1 MSKTFFNLSEQKQHI
16 INFVKKH
23 KDILCICEGDEEI
36 TEEITDEFISNFEK
50 TNNRE
55 FVFFAT
61 SIQLN
66 FGDKYYLFDDNCKN
80 HNHMM
85 LIWLPKY
92 LSKNSSDKAIKEFCG
107 NLSFKNAIE
116 SFNCDWYNMTPK
128 RWEAFEAIFD
138 FYDKPKTSAKKTT
151 KKVVK
156 PAEVKLDDY
165 NIVKNGIAFIDF
177 DAEEFEHLMC
187 QGGEN
192 VDPYISKK
200 SKCSADNQID
210 HVINA
215 FKVAKKEAD
224 SFIELLEK
232 AKKNGAKYV
241 VDSSYEKPTY
251 FDFDN

>member
-23 KDILCICEGDEEI
+23 KDILCICDGDEA
-36 TEEITDEFISNFEK
+36 ITDEFISNFEK
-50 TNNRE
+50 TNNSE
-55 FVFFAT
+55 FFVFAT

-85 LIWLPKY
+85 LIWLPKH
-92 LSKNSSDKAIKEFCG
+92 LSKNSSDEAIKEFCG
-107 NLSFKNAIE
+107 SSSFKNAIE

-156 PAEVKLDDY
+156 LDDS
-165 NIVKNGIAFIDF
+165 NLVKNGIAFIDF
-177 DAEEFEHLMC
+177 EAEEFKHLMC

-192 VDPYISKK
+192 VDPYISEK
-200 SKCSADNQID
+200 SECNAKNQID
-210 HVINA
+210 HLINA

-224 SFIELLEK
+224 SFIELLEN

-241 VDSSYEKPTY
+241 VDSGCTTATEFNFTK
-251 FDFDN
+251 

>member
-23 KDILCICEGDEEI
+23 KDILCICDGDEEI

-55 FVFFAT
+55 FVLFAM

-92 LSKNSSDKAIKEFCG
+92 LSKNSSDETIKEFCG
-107 NLSFKNAIE
+107 SSSFTNAIE

-156 PAEVKLDDY
+156 PAEVKLGDST
-165 NIVKNGIAFIDF
+165 IVKNGIAFINF
-177 DAEEFEHLMC
+177 DADEFEHLMC
-187 QGGEN
+187 QGGDN
-192 VDPYISKK
+192 INPYIGKK
-200 SKCSADNQID
+200 NECSADNQID
-210 HVINA
+210 HFINA

-224 SFIELLEK
+224 TLIELLET

-241 VDSSYEKPTY
+241 VDSSCVLPTN
-251 FDFDN
+251 FDFYN

>member
-23 KDILCICEGDEEI
+23 KDILCICDGD
-36 TEEITDEFISNFEK
+36 EEITDEFISNFEK
-50 TNNRE
+50 TNNSE
-55 FVFFAT
+55 FFVFAT

-85 LIWLPKY
+85 LIWLPKQ
-92 LSKNSSDKAIKEFCG
+92 LRKNSSDEAIKEFCG
-107 NLSFKNAIE
+107 SLSFTNAIE

-151 KKVVK
+151 KKVAK
-156 PAEVKLDDY
+156 PTEVKLGDS

-187 QGGEN
+187 QGGDN
-192 VDPYISKK
+192 INPYIGKK
-200 SKCSADNQID
+200 SECSADNQID

-215 FKVAKKEAD
+215 FKLAKKEAD

-241 VDSSYEKPTY
+241 VDSSCVLPTN
-251 FDFDN
+251 FDFYN

>member
-1 MSKTFFNLSEQKQHI
+1 MSKTFLNLSEQKKLI

-23 KDILCICEGDEEI
+23 KDILCMCDGDEA
-36 TEEITDEFISNFEK
+36 ITDEFISKFEK
-50 TNNRE
+50 ANNRE
-55 FVFFAT
+55 FFSFAT

-66 FGDKYYLFDDNCKN
+66 FGYNYYLFDDNCDD
-80 HNHMM
+80 HNHMIQ
-85 LIWLPKY
+85 LWFPNC
-92 LSKNSSDKAIKEFCG
+92 LSKSSSDNTIKEFCSS
-107 NLSFKNAIE
+107 LSFKNVIE
-116 SFNCDWYNMTPK
+116 DFHCNFYNMTPK

-138 FYDKPKTSAKKTT
+138 FYDKPKTYAKKTT

-156 PAEVKLDDY
+156 LAEVKLGDS

-177 DAEEFEHLMC
+177 DADEFEHLMY

-200 SKCSADNQID
+200 TECNAKNQID
-210 HVINA
+210 HFINA

-224 SFIELLEK
+224 TLIELLET

-241 VDSSYEKPTY
+241 VDSSCTAATEFNFTE
-251 FDFDN
+251 

>member
-23 KDILCICEGDEEI
+23 KDILCMCDGDEA
-36 TEEITDEFISNFEK
+36 ITDEFISNFEK

-55 FVFFAT
+55 FVLFAT

-92 LSKNSSDKAIKEFCG
+92 LSKNSSDEAIKEFCG
-107 NLSFKNAIE
+107 NLSFKNALE
-116 SFNCDWYNMTPK
+116 SFNCDWFNITPK

-151 KKVVK
+151 KNV
-156 PAEVKLDDY
+156 VKLDDS
-165 NIVKNGIAFIDF
+165 NLVKNGIAFIDF
-177 DAEEFEHLMC
+177 DADEFKHLMC

-192 VDPYISKK
+192 VDPYIGKK
-200 SKCSADNQID
+200 SGCSADNQID

-215 FKVAKKEAD
+215 FKLAKKEAD
-224 SFIELLEK
+224 SFIELLEN

-241 VDSSYEKPTY
+241 VDSSCVLPTN
-251 FDFDN
+251 FDFYN

>member
-23 KDILCICEGDEEI
+23 KDILCICDGWK
-36 TEEITDEFISNFEK
+36 ITDEFISNFEK

-55 FVFFAT
+55 FVLFAT
-61 SIQLN
+61 SIKLN
-66 FGDKYYLFDDNCKN
+66 FGNKYYLFYDNCKN

-85 LIWLPKY
+85 QIWLHKQ

-107 NLSFKNAIE
+107 SLSFKDVIE
-116 SFNCDWYNMTPK
+116 DFHCNFYNMTPK
-128 RWEAFEAIFD
+128 RWKAFEAIFD

-151 KKVVK
+151 KKVAK
-156 PAEVKLDDY
+156 PTEVKLGDS
-165 NIVKNGIAFIDF
+165 NIVKNGIAFINF

-187 QGGEN
+187 QGGKN
-192 VDPYISKK
+192 IYPYISKK
-200 SKCSADNQID
+200 TECNAKNQID
-210 HVINA
+210 HLINA

-232 AKKNGAKYV
+232 AKMNGAKHV
-241 VDSSYEKPTY
+241 VDSSCTTATEFNFTK
-251 FDFDN
+251 

>member
-1 MSKTFFNLSEQKQHI
+1 MSKTYFNLSEQKQHI

-23 KDILCICEGDEEI
+23 KDILCLRDGDEA
-36 TEEITDEFISNFEK
+36 ITDEFISKFEK
-50 TNNRE
+50 ANNRE
-55 FVFFAT
+55 FFDFAT

-66 FGDKYYLFDDNCKN
+66 FGDNYYLFDDNCKN

-85 LIWLPKY
+85 LIWLPKH
-92 LSKNSSDKAIKEFCG
+92 LSKNSSNEAIKEFCG
-107 NLSFKNAIE
+107 NLSFKNVVE
-116 SFNCDWYNMTPK
+116 CFNCNWYNITPK
-128 RWEAFEAIFD
+128 RWEAFEAMFD

-156 PAEVKLDDY
+156 PTEVKLDDS
-165 NIVKNGIAFIDF
+165 NIVKNGIAFINFNAD
-177 DAEEFEHLMC
+177 EFEHLMC

-200 SKCSADNQID
+200 SECNAKNQID
-210 HVINA
+210 HLINA

-232 AKKNGAKYV
+232 AKMNGAKHV
-241 VDSSYEKPTY
+241 VDSSYTTATEFNFTK
-251 FDFDN
+251 

>member
-23 KDILCICEGDEEI
+23 KDILCICDGDKA
-36 TEEITDEFISNFEK
+36 ITDEFISNFEK
-50 TNNRE
+50 ANNRE
-55 FVFFAT
+55 FFDFAM

-85 LIWLPKY
+85 LIWLPKQ
-92 LSKNSSDKAIKEFCG
+92 LSKNSSDKTIKEFCG

-116 SFNCDWYNMTPK
+116 SFNCDWFNMTPK

-151 KKVVK
+151 NKVVK
-156 PAEVKLDDY
+156 PTEVKLGDS
-165 NIVKNGIAFIDF
+165 NIVKNGIAFINF
-177 DAEEFEHLMC
+177 DAEEFDHLMC
-187 QGGEN
+187 QGGDN
-192 VDPYISKK
+192 INPYIGKK
-200 SKCSADNQID
+200 SECSADNQID
-210 HVINA
+210 HIINA
-215 FKVAKKEAD
+215 FKLAKKEAD

-241 VDSSYEKPTY
+241 VDSSCVLPTN
-251 FDFDN
+251 FDFYN

>member
-1 MSKTFFNLSEQKQHI
+1 MSKTFLNLYEQKQLI

-23 KDILCICEGDEEI
+23 KDILCLNDGDKA
-36 TEEITDEFISNFEK
+36 ITDEFISKFEK
-50 TNNRE
+50 ANNCE
-55 FVFFAT
+55 FFDFVT
-61 SIQLN
+61 CIQLN

-92 LSKNSSDKAIKEFCG
+92 LRKNSSDKTIKEFCSS
-107 NLSFKNAIE
+107 LSFKNAIDN
-116 SFNCDWYNMTPK
+116 FNCDWFNITPK

-138 FYDKPKTSAKKTT
+138 FYDKPKNASNTTT

-156 PAEVKLDDY
+156 LDDST
-165 NIVKNGIAFIDF
+165 IVKNGIAFIDF

-187 QGGEN
+187 QGGDN
-192 VDPYISKK
+192 INPYIGKK
-200 SKCSADNQID
+200 SECSADNQID

-215 FKVAKKEAD
+215 FKLAKKEAD
-224 SFIELLEK
+224 SFIELLEN

-241 VDSSYEKPTY
+241 VDSSCVLHTN
-251 FDFDN
+251 FDFYN

>member
-23 KDILCICEGDEEI
+23 KDILCIRDGGKSWVM
-36 TEEITDEFISNFEK
+36 TDEFISKFEK
-50 TNNRE
+50 ANNRE
-55 FVFFAT
+55 FVLFAT

-92 LSKNSSDKAIKEFCG
+92 LSKNSSDETIKEFCG
-107 NLSFKNAIE
+107 SSSFKNVIE
-116 SFNCDWYNMTPK
+116 DFHCNWYNMTPK

-138 FYDKPKTSAKKTT
+138 FYDKPKTYAKKTT

-156 PAEVKLDDY
+156 PTEVKLGDS
-165 NIVKNGIAFIDF
+165 NLVKNGIAFIDF
-177 DAEEFEHLMC
+177 NADEFEHLMC

-192 VDPYISKK
+192 VVPYISKK
-200 SKCSADNQID
+200 SKCSAYNQID
-210 HVINA
+210 HIINA
-215 FKVAKKEAD
+215 FKLAKKEAD
-224 SFIELLEK
+224 SFIELLET

-241 VDSSYEKPTY
+241 VDSGYTTATEFNFTK
-251 FDFDN
+251 

>member
-1 MSKTFFNLSEQKQHI
+1 MSKTFLNLSEQKQLI

-23 KDILCICEGDEEI
+23 KDILCLNYGDEA
-36 TEEITDEFISNFEK
+36 ITDEFISNFEK
-50 TNNRE
+50 ANNRE
-55 FVFFAT
+55 LFDFAT

-85 LIWLPKY
+85 QIWLPKY
-92 LSKNSSDKAIKEFCG
+92 LSKNSSDETIKEFCG
-107 NLSFKNAIE
+107 SSSFTNAIE

-156 PAEVKLDDY
+156 PAEVKLGDST
-165 NIVKNGIAFIDF
+165 IVKNGIAFIDF
-177 DAEEFEHLMC
+177 DAEKFEHLMC
-187 QGGEN
+187 HGGEN

-210 HVINA
+210 HFINA
-215 FKVAKKEAD
+215 FKLAKKEAD
-224 SFIELLEK
+224 SFIELLEN

-241 VDSSYEKPTY
+241 VDSSYTTSTY

>member
-23 KDILCICEGDEEI
+23 KDILCMYDGDEA
-36 TEEITDEFISNFEK
+36 ITDEFISKFEK
-50 TNNRE
+50 ANNSE
-55 FVFFAT
+55 FFLFAMK
-61 SIQLN
+61 IQLN
-66 FGDKYYLFDDNCKN
+66 FGDNYYLFEDNCKN
-80 HNHMM
+80 HNHTIQ
-85 LIWLPKY
+85 LWLPKY

-107 NLSFKNAIE
+107 SSSFKNAIE

-151 KKVVK
+151 KKVAK
-156 PAEVKLDDY
+156 PTEVKLGDS
-165 NIVKNGIAFIDF
+165 NIVKNGIAFINF
-177 DAEEFEHLMC
+177 DADEFKHLMY

-192 VDPYISKK
+192 IDPYISEK
-200 SKCSADNQID
+200 SECNAKNQID
-210 HVINA
+210 HFINA

-224 SFIELLEK
+224 SFIELLEN

-241 VDSSYEKPTY
+241 VDSGCTTATEFNFTK
-251 FDFDN
+251 

>member
-23 KDILCICEGDEEI
+23 KDILCICDGD
-36 TEEITDEFISNFEK
+36 EEITDEFISNLEK
-50 TNNRE
+50 ANNRE
-55 FVFFAT
+55 FVLFAM

-85 LIWLPKY
+85 LIWLPKH
-92 LSKNSSDKAIKEFCG
+92 LSKNSSDEAIKEFCG
-107 NLSFKNAIE
+107 SSSFTNAIGC
-116 SFNCDWYNMTPK
+116 FNCDWFNMTPK

-156 PAEVKLDDY
+156 LDDS
-165 NIVKNGIAFIDF
+165 NLVKNGIAFIDF
-177 DAEEFEHLMC
+177 EAEEFKHLMC

-192 VDPYISKK
+192 VDPYISEK
-200 SKCSADNQID
+200 SECNAKNQID
-210 HVINA
+210 HLINA

-224 SFIELLEK
+224 SFIELLEN

-241 VDSSYEKPTY
+241 VDSGCTTATEFNFTK
-251 FDFDN
+251 

>member
-1 MSKTFFNLSEQKQHI
+1 MSKTFFNFSEQKQHI

-23 KDILCICEGDEEI
+23 KDILCMYNGD
-36 TEEITDEFISNFEK
+36 EEITDEFISNFEK

-55 FVFFAT
+55 FVLFAT

-92 LSKNSSDKAIKEFCG
+92 LSKNSSDETIKEFCG
-107 NLSFKNAIE
+107 SSSFTNAIE
-116 SFNCDWYNMTPK
+116 SFNCDWFNITPK

-151 KKVVK
+151 KKVAK
-156 PAEVKLDDY
+156 PTEVKLGDS
-165 NIVKNGIAFIDF
+165 NLVKNGIAFIDF
-177 DAEEFEHLMC
+177 EADEFEHLMG

-192 VDPYISKK
+192 IDPYISKK
-200 SKCSADNQID
+200 TKCNAKNQID
-210 HVINA
+210 HIINA
-215 FKVAKKEAD
+215 FKLAKKEAD
-224 SFIELLEK
+224 SFIELLEN

-241 VDSSYEKPTY
+241 VDSSCVLPTN
-251 FDFDN
+251 FDFYN

>member
-23 KDILCICEGDEEI
+23 KDILCICDGDEEI
-36 TEEITDEFISNFEK
+36 TDKFISNFEK
-50 TNNRE
+50 TNNSE
-55 FVFFAT
+55 FFVFAT

-66 FGDKYYLFDDNCKN
+66 FGDKYYLFEENCKD
-80 HNHMM
+80 HNHMIQ
-85 LIWLPKY
+85 LWLPKY
-92 LSKNSSDKAIKEFCG
+92 LRKNSSDKTIKEFCG
-107 NLSFKNAIE
+107 NLSFKSAIE
-116 SFNCDWYNMTPK
+116 NLNCDWYNMTPK

-156 PAEVKLDDY
+156 PAEVKLGDST
-165 NIVKNGIAFIDF
+165 IVKNGIAFIDF

-187 QGGEN
+187 QGGDN
-192 VDPYISKK
+192 INPYIGKK
-200 SKCSADNQID
+200 SECSADNQID

-215 FKVAKKEAD
+215 FKLAKKEAD
-224 SFIELLEK
+224 TLIELLET

-241 VDSSYEKPTY
+241 VDSSCVLPTN
-251 FDFDN
+251 FDFYN

>member
-23 KDILCICEGDEEI
+23 KDILCICNGGKSWGM
-36 TEEITDEFISNFEK
+36 TDEFISNFEK

-55 FVFFAT
+55 FVLFAT

-85 LIWLPKY
+85 LIWLPKQ

-128 RWEAFEAIFD
+128 RWEAFEAMFD

-156 PAEVKLDDY
+156 PTEVKLGDS
-165 NIVKNGIAFIDF
+165 NIVKNGVAFINF
-177 DAEEFEHLMC
+177 DADEFEHLMY

-192 VDPYISKK
+192 IDPYIREK
-200 SKCSADNQID
+200 SECNAKNQID
-210 HVINA
+210 HFINA

-224 SFIELLEK
+224 TLIELLEK
-232 AKKNGAKYV
+232 AKMNGAKYV
-241 VDSSYEKPTY
+241 VDSSCTTATEFNFTK
-251 FDFDN
+251 